1 MGLPGA
7 AMIQGVEAGVYR
19 RGESPVDRLSEVF
32 GERVQ
37 FRYTCLDR
45 IVLHGYLTGLQRPG
59 QLVHFFHDV
68 VGVACIEPKVLLG
81 RTTAYRQWMEQYTQ
95 GQGIPVLAA
104 PTGVRK
110 EELVRPSYGKL
121 GPREGIA
128 CVLTS
133 LENNRTFISYTPR
146 RTPRS
151 GDTTYRRIE
160 TGRKRFQHLY
170 WYVWDPIMGP
180 MSLRVAT
187 YLPFT
192 VTCYLNGHHFVS
204 ERLREAGVALYQQDN
219 AILSVAD
226 PAALQ
231 AAADA
236 LTPAVLRERCDYWVA
251 KLAPSFSPAER
262 AAVDLRYRYSLAQIE
277 LATDVIFAQ
286 PSPLR
291 ALFRRAV
298 ELGLL
303 MGGADRTAHLFGR
316 QITTRYRG
324 KLQTVLDRRNEG
336 HPVLRSYY
344 RTSFVK
350 QYEKAETLLR
360 TETCINDPYH
370 LNVGRR
376 LENLPKLVERM
387 AATNQ
392 RFLDA
397 QAELLACTVDQ
408 GELARLARP
417 IQVGQRRVPGLRL
430 QDDRLLRLLDVL
442 LHPGSFVADWT
453 SRDVLARLLD
463 RHRLTETDYRPSQ
476 LRYDLGKLRA
486 HGLVE
491 RIGRTRRYCLTAR
504 GLKLGVILVKLRTH
518 LLGPLATLATA
529 SAPPPNTTHGSA
541 VEAAFRQVD
550 LAIDQLCTTLGLKA
564 AA

>member
-1 MGLPGA
+1 
-7 AMIQGVEAGVYR
+7 MIPGVEAG
-19 RGESPVDRLSEVF
+19 GPSHEGGSPVDRLSEVF

-68 VGVACIEPKVLLG
+68 VGVNCIEPKVLLG
-81 RTTAYRQWMEQYTQ
+81 RTAAYRDWVDRYTS
-95 GQGIPVLAA
+95 GQGIPVLPA
-104 PTGVRK
+104 PKGVRK
-110 EELVRPSYGKL
+110 EELVRPYYGKL
-121 GPREGIA
+121 GPHEGIA

-133 LENNRTFISYTPR
+133 LENTRTFISYTPQ

-151 GDTTYRRIE
+151 GDTNYQRIE
-160 TGRKRFQHLY
+160 TGRKRFLHLY
-170 WYVWDPIMGP
+170 WYVWDPVMGP

-204 ERLREAGVALYQQDN
+204 ERLRAAGVALYQQDN
-219 AILSVAD
+219 AILRVAD
-226 PAALQ
+226 PVALQ
-231 AAADA
+231 EAADA
-236 LTPAVLRERCDYWVA
+236 LSPAVLQERCDYWAA
-251 KLAPSFSPAER
+251 KLAPVFSPAER
-262 AAVDLRYRYSLAQIE
+262 AAIDLRYRYSLAQLE
-277 LATDVIFAQ
+277 LATDVIFHQ

-303 MGGADRTAHLFGR
+303 LGGADRTSHLFGR
-316 QITTRYRG
+316 QITRRYQG

-344 RTSFVK
+344 QTSFVK

-360 TETCINDPYH
+360 TETCINNTYH
-370 LNVGRR
+370 LNIGRR
-376 LENLPKLVERM
+376 LENLPTLVERM
-387 AATNQ
+387 TETNQ

-397 QAELLACTVDQ
+397 QAELLASTVDR
-408 GELARLARP
+408 GELAHLAQP
-417 IQVGQRRVPGLRL
+417 VQVGKRRVPVLLL
-430 QDDRLLRLLDVL
+430 QDDRVLRLLDVL

-453 SRDVLARLLD
+453 SRDVLVLFFN
-463 RHRLTETDYRPSQ
+463 HPPTTETDYRLTQ

-486 HGLVE
+486 HGFVE
-491 RIGRTRRYCLTAR
+491 RIGRTRRYRLTER
-504 GLKLGVILVKLRTH
+504 GLKLGVILVKLRTR
-518 LLGPLATLATA
+518 LLGPLTTLAATA
-529 SAPPPNTTHGSA
+529 APAPDTTNDSA

-550 LAIDQLCTTLGLKA
+550 HAVDQLCITLGLKA

>member
-1 MGLPGA
+1 
-7 AMIQGVEAGVYR
+7 
-19 RGESPVDRLSEVF
+19 VDRLSEVL

-81 RTTAYRQWMEQYTQ
+81 RTTAYREWVDRYTQ
-95 GQGIPVLAA
+95 GQGIPVLAS
-104 PTGVRK
+104 PKGVRK
-110 EELVRPSYGKL
+110 EELVRPYYGKL
-121 GPREGIA
+121 GPHEGIA

-133 LENNRTFISYTPR
+133 LENNRTFISYTPQ

-160 TGRKRFQHLY
+160 TGRKRFLHLY
-170 WYVWDPIMGP
+170 WYVWDPVMGP
-180 MSLRVAT
+180 MSLRVST

-192 VTCYLNGHHFVS
+192 VTAYLNGHHFVS
-204 ERLREAGVALYQQDN
+204 QRLRQDGVGLYQRDN
-219 AILSVAD
+219 AILRVAD
-226 PAALQ
+226 PVALQ

-236 LTPAVLRERCDYWVA
+236 LTPSVLRARCDYWAA

-262 AAVDLRYRYSLAQIE
+262 AAVDLHYRYSLAQIE
-277 LATDVIFAQ
+277 LATDVIFAE

-303 MGGADRTAHLFGR
+303 MGGADRTSHLFGR
-316 QITTRYRG
+316 QITARYGG

-336 HPVLRSYY
+336 HPVLRAYY

-376 LENLPKLVERM
+376 LENLPKLVTRM
-387 AATNQ
+387 AETNQ
-392 RFLDA
+392 RFLDT

-408 GELARLARP
+408 GELARLAQP
-417 IQVGQRRVPGLRL
+417 IQVGKRRVPGLRL
-430 QDDRLLRLLDVL
+430 QDDRVLRLLDVL

-463 RHRLTETDYRPSQ
+463 RHRLAETDYRLTQ

-486 HGLVE
+486 HGFVE
-491 RIGRTRRYCLTAR
+491 RIGRTRRYRLTAR
-504 GLKLGVILVKLRTH
+504 GLKLGVLLVKLRTR
-518 LLGPLATLATA
+518 LLGPLATLA
-529 SAPPPNTTHGSA
+529 SAPTSPPQTTISSE
-541 VEAAFRQVD
+541 VEAAFRQLD
-550 LAIDQLCTTLGLKA
+550 HAIDQLCITLGLKPA
-564 AA
+564 A

>member
-1 MGLPGA
+1 M
-7 AMIQGVEAGVYR
+7 
-19 RGESPVDRLSEVF
+19 DRLSEVF
-32 GERVQ
+32 GEGVQ

-68 VGVACIEPKVLLG
+68 VGVACIEPKVLQG
-81 RTTAYRQWMEQYTQ
+81 RTTAYRDWVDQYTA
-95 GQGIPVLAA
+95 GQGIPVLPA
-104 PTGVRK
+104 PKGVRK
-110 EELVRPSYGKL
+110 EELVRPYYGGL

-133 LENNRTFISYTPR
+133 LENNRTFISYTPQ

-151 GDTTYRRIE
+151 GDANYRRIE
-160 TGRKRFQHLY
+160 TGRKRFLHLY
-170 WYVWDPIMGP
+170 WYVWDPVMGP

-204 ERLREAGVALYQQDN
+204 ERLREAGVALYQQDD
-219 AILSVAD
+219 AILSVAE
-226 PAALQ
+226 PTALQ

-236 LTPAVLRERCDYWVA
+236 LTPAVLQARCDYWAAKVA
-251 KLAPSFSPAER
+251 PRFSPAER
-262 AAVDLRYRYSLAQIE
+262 AAIDLRYRYSLAQVE
-277 LATDVIFAQ
+277 LATDVTFAE

-303 MGGADRTAHLFGR
+303 MGGADRTSHLFGR
-316 QITTRYRG
+316 QITRRYGG
-324 KLQTVLDRRNEG
+324 KLRTVLDRRNEG

-344 RTSFVK
+344 KTSFVK

-376 LENLPKLVERM
+376 LENLPKLVDRM
-387 AATNQ
+387 AETNQ

-397 QAELLACTVDQ
+397 QAELLASTVDQ
-408 GELARLARP
+408 GELTRLAQP
-417 IQVGQRRVPGLRL
+417 VQVGQRRVPGLRL
-430 QDDRLLRLLDVL
+430 QDDRVLRLLDVL
-442 LHPGSFVADWT
+442 LHPGGLVADWT
-453 SRDVLARLLD
+453 SRDVLARLLA
-463 RHRLTETDYRPSQ
+463 RHRLTEADYRLSQ

-491 RIGRTRRYCLTAR
+491 RIGRTRHYCLTAR
-504 GLKLGVILVKLRTH
+504 GLKLGVLLVKLRTR

-529 SAPPPNTTHGSA
+529 PTPQPETTTSSDI
-541 VEAAFRQVD
+541 EAAFRQVD
-550 LAIDQLCTTLGLKA
+550 RALDHLCTTLGLKPA
-564 AA
+564 A

>member
-1 MGLPGA
+1 
-7 AMIQGVEAGVYR
+7 
-19 RGESPVDRLSEVF
+19 VDRLSELF

-37 FRYTCLDR
+37 FRTTCLDR
-45 IVLHGYLTGLQRPG
+45 IVLHGYLYGLQRPG
-59 QLVHFFHDV
+59 QLVHFFHEV
-68 VGVACIEPKVLLG
+68 VGVPCIEPKVLLG
-81 RTTAYRQWMEQYTQ
+81 RTAAYRDWVDRYTA
-95 GQGIPVLAA
+95 GQGIPMLAA
-104 PTGVRK
+104 PKGVRK
-110 EELVRPSYGKL
+110 EELVRPYYGKL
-121 GPREGIA
+121 GPHEGIA

-133 LENNRTFISYTPR
+133 LENNRTFISYTPQ

-151 GDTTYRRIE
+151 GDENYRRIE
-160 TGRKRFQHLY
+160 TGRKRFLHLY
-170 WYVWDPIMGP
+170 WYVWDPVMGP

-192 VTCYLNGHHFVS
+192 LTTYLNGHHFVG
-204 ERLREAGVALYQQDN
+204 ERLRQAGVAFYQRDN
-219 AILSVAD
+219 AILRVAD
-226 PAALQ
+226 PVALQ

-236 LTPAVLRERCDYWVA
+236 LTPAVLQERVDYWAA
-251 KLAPSFSPAER
+251 KLAPSFSPAEQ
-262 AAVDLRYRYSLAQIE
+262 AAMDLRYRYSLAQIE
-277 LATDVIFAQ
+277 LATDVIFAE

-303 MGGADRTAHLFGR
+303 MGGADRTSHLFGH

-336 HPVLRSYY
+336 HPVLRAYY
-344 RTSFVK
+344 QTSFVK

-376 LENLPKLVERM
+376 LANLPTLVTRM
-387 AATNQ
+387 ADTNQ

-408 GELARLARP
+408 GELARLAQP
-417 IQVGQRRVPGLRL
+417 VQVGKRRVPGIRL
-430 QDDRLLRLLDVL
+430 HDDRLIRLLDVL
-442 LHPGSFVADWT
+442 LHPGGFVADWT

-463 RHRLTETDYRPSQ
+463 RHRLTETDYRLTQ

-491 RIGRTRRYCLTAR
+491 RIGRTRRYRLTAR
-504 GLKLGVILVKLRTH
+504 GLKLGVLLVKLRTR
-518 LLGPLATLATA
+518 LLGPLTTLAA
-529 SAPPPNTTHGSA
+529 APVPPPDTTTTSA

-550 LAIDQLCTTLGLKA
+550 RAFDHLCATLGLKPA
-564 AA
+564 A

>member
-1 MGLPGA
+1 
-7 AMIQGVEAGVYR
+7 
-19 RGESPVDRLSEVF
+19 VDRLSEVV

-81 RTTAYRQWMEQYTQ
+81 RTTAYRQWVEQYTQ

-104 PTGVRK
+104 PKGVRK
-110 EELVRPSYGKL
+110 EELVRPYYGKL
-121 GPREGIA
+121 GPHEGVA

-133 LENNRTFISYTPR
+133 LETNRTFISYTPQ

-151 GDTTYRRIE
+151 GDANYRRIE
-160 TGRKRFQHLY
+160 IGRKRFLHLY
-170 WYVWDPIMGP
+170 WYVRDPVMGP

-192 VTCYLNGHHFVS
+192 ITCYLNGHHFAS
-204 ERLREAGVALYQQDN
+204 ERLRRAGVALDQQDN

-226 PAALQ
+226 PVALQ

-236 LTPAVLRERCDYWVA
+236 LTPAVLRERCDYWAA
-251 KLAPSFSPAER
+251 KLAPQFSVTER
-262 AAVDLRYRYSLAQIE
+262 AALDLRYRYSLAQIE
-277 LATDVIFAQ
+277 LATDVIFRP

-291 ALFRRAV
+291 ALFRRAA

-316 QITTRYRG
+316 QITSRYRG

-336 HPVLRSYY
+336 HPVLRAYY
-344 RTSFVK
+344 QTSFVK

-376 LENLPKLVERM
+376 LENLPTLVTRM
-387 AATNQ
+387 AETNR

-397 QAELLACTVDQ
+397 QAELLASTVDQ
-408 GELARLARP
+408 GELARLAQP
-417 IQVGQRRVPGLRL
+417 VQVGKRRVPGIRL
-430 QDDRLLRLLDVL
+430 QDDRLIRLLDVL

-453 SRDVLARLLD
+453 SRDALARLLD
-463 RHRLTETDYRPSQ
+463 RHRLAETDYRSSQ

-491 RIGRTRRYCLTAR
+491 RIGRTRRYRLTTR
-504 GLKLGVILVKLRTH
+504 GLKLGVLLVKLRTR
-518 LLGPLATLATA
+518 LLGPLTTLVTA
-529 SAPPPNTTHGSA
+529 PAPQPETTTSSE

-550 LAIDQLCTTLGLKA
+550 RALDHLCATLGLTPA
-564 AA
+564 A

>member
-1 MGLPGA
+1 
-7 AMIQGVEAGVYR
+7 
-19 RGESPVDRLSEVF
+19 VDRLSELF

-37 FRYTCLDR
+37 FRCTCLDR
-45 IVLHGYLTGLQRPG
+45 IVLHGYLHGLQRPE
-59 QLVHFFHDV
+59 QVVYFFHDV
-68 VGVACIEPKVLLG
+68 VGVECIEPKVLVG
-81 RTTAYRQWMEQYTQ
+81 RTAVYRDWVEQYTA

-104 PTGVRK
+104 PKGVRK
-110 EELVRPSYGKL
+110 EALVRPYYGKL
-121 GPREGIA
+121 GPHEGIA

-133 LENNRTFISYTPR
+133 LESSRTFISYTPQ

-151 GDTTYRRIE
+151 GDENYRRIE
-160 TGRKRFQHLY
+160 TGRKRFLHLY
-170 WYVWDPIMGP
+170 WYVWDPVMGP
-180 MSLRVAT
+180 MSLRVST

-192 VTCYLNGHHFVS
+192 LTAYLNGHHFVS
-204 ERLREAGVALYQQDN
+204 ERLRQAGVALYQQDN
-219 AILSVAD
+219 AILRVAD
-226 PAALQ
+226 PVALQ

-236 LTPAVLRERCDYWVA
+236 LTPAVLQERCDYWAA
-251 KLAPSFSPAER
+251 KLAPQFSPAER
-262 AAVDLRYRYSLAQIE
+262 AAIDLRYHYSLAQIE
-277 LATDVIFAQ
+277 LATDVIFEP

-303 MGGADRTAHLFGR
+303 LGGADRTTHLFGR
-316 QITTRYRG
+316 QITSRYGG

-344 RTSFVK
+344 QTSFVK

-376 LENLPKLVERM
+376 LVNLPTLVERM
-387 AATNQ
+387 AETNQ

-408 GELARLARP
+408 GELARLAQP
-417 IQVGQRRVPGLRL
+417 VWVGKRRVPGIRL
-430 QDDRLLRLLDVL
+430 HDDRLIRLLDAL

-453 SRDVLARLLD
+453 SRDVLARLLA
-463 RHRLTETDYRPSQ
+463 RHRLTEADYRLTQ

-491 RIGRTRRYCLTAR
+491 RIGRTRRYRLTAR
-504 GLKLGVILVKLRTH
+504 GLKLGVLLVKFRTR
-518 LLGPLATLATA
+518 LLGPLATLAAAPA
-529 SAPPPNTTHGSA
+529 SQPATTNDSV
-541 VEAAFRQVD
+541 VEAAFRQ
-550 LAIDQLCTTLGLKA
+550 IDRAFDHLCVTLGLKPA
-564 AA
+564 A

>member
-1 MGLPGA
+1 
-7 AMIQGVEAGVYR
+7 
-19 RGESPVDRLSEVF
+19 VDRLSDLF

-68 VGVACIEPKVLLG
+68 VGIDCIEPKVLLG
-81 RTTAYRQWMEQYTQ
+81 RTTAYREWVDRYTA
-95 GQGIPVLAA
+95 GQGIAVVPA
-104 PTGVRK
+104 PKGVRK
-110 EELVRPSYGKL
+110 EELVRPYYGKL
-121 GPREGIA
+121 GPQEGIA

-133 LENNRTFISYTPR
+133 LENNRTFISYAPQ

-151 GDTTYRRIE
+151 GDETYRRIE

-170 WYVWDPIMGP
+170 WYVWDPVMGP
-180 MSLRVAT
+180 MSLRVST

-192 VTCYLNGHHFVS
+192 VTAYLNGHHFVS
-204 ERLREAGVALYQQDN
+204 QHLRGTDVTLVQRDN
-219 AILSVAD
+219 AILGVSD
-226 PAALQ
+226 PVALQ

-236 LTPAVLRERCDYWVA
+236 LTPAVLQERCDYWAA
-251 KLAPSFSPAER
+251 KLAPSFSAAEH
-262 AAVDLRYRYSLAQIE
+262 AAMDLRYRYSLAQIE
-277 LATDVIFAQ
+277 LATDVIFAE

-303 MGGADRTAHLFGR
+303 MGGADRTSHLFGR
-316 QITTRYRG
+316 QITSRYRG

-344 RTSFVK
+344 QTSFVK

-370 LNVGRR
+370 LDVGRR
-376 LENLPKLVERM
+376 LENLPKLVTRM
-387 AATNQ
+387 AGTNQ

-408 GELARLARP
+408 GELARLAQP

-430 QDDRLLRLLDVL
+430 QDDRVLRLLDVL

-463 RHRLTETDYRPSQ
+463 RHRLTETDYRLSQ

-486 HGLVE
+486 HGFVE
-491 RIGRTRRYCLTAR
+491 RIGRTRRYRLTPR
-504 GLKLGVILVKLRTH
+504 GLKLGVLLVKLRTR

-529 SAPPPNTTHGSA
+529 PTSPPDTTTNSA
-541 VEAAFRQVD
+541 VEAAFREVD
-550 LAIDQLCTTLGLKA
+550 RAINHLCTTLGLRA

>member
-1 MGLPGA
+1 M
-7 AMIQGVEAGVYR
+7 
-19 RGESPVDRLSEVF
+19 DRLSEVF

-37 FRYTCLDR
+37 FRSTCLDR
-45 IVLHGYLTGLQRPG
+45 IVLHGYLTGLQRPE
-59 QLVHFFHDV
+59 QLVYFFHDV
-68 VGVACIEPKVLLG
+68 VGVECIEPKVLVG
-81 RTTAYRQWMEQYTQ
+81 RTTAYRDWVDRYTQ

-104 PTGVRK
+104 PKGVRK
-110 EELVRPSYGKL
+110 EELVRPYYGKL
-121 GPREGIA
+121 GPHEGIA

-133 LENNRTFISYTPR
+133 LENTRTFISYTPQ

-151 GDTTYRRIE
+151 GDEHYRRID
-160 TGRKRFQHLY
+160 TGRKRFLHLY
-170 WYVWDPIMGP
+170 WYVWDPVMGP

-192 VTCYLNGHHFVS
+192 VTAYLNGHHFVS
-204 ERLREAGVALYQQDN
+204 ERLRQAGVALYQRDN
-219 AILSVAD
+219 AILRVSD
-226 PAALQ
+226 PVALQ
-231 AAADA
+231 VAADA
-236 LTPAVLRERCDYWVA
+236 LTPTVLQERCDYWA
-251 KLAPSFSPAER
+251 TKLAPQFSPAER
-262 AAVDLRYRYSLAQIE
+262 AAMDLRYRYSLAQIE
-277 LATDVIFAQ
+277 LATDVVFAA

-303 MGGADRTAHLFGR
+303 MGGADRTSHLFGR
-316 QITTRYRG
+316 QITSRYRG

-387 AATNQ
+387 ADTNQ

-408 GELARLARP
+408 GELARLAQP
-417 IQVGQRRVPGLRL
+417 VQVGKRRVPGLRL
-430 QDDRLLRLLDVL
+430 QDDRVLRLLDVL
-442 LHPGSFVADWT
+442 LHPGGFVADWT
-453 SRDVLARLLD
+453 SRDVLARLLE
-463 RHRLTETDYRPSQ
+463 RHRLAETDYRLSQ

-486 HGLVE
+486 HGFVE
-491 RIGRTRRYCLTAR
+491 RIGRSRRYRLTAP
-504 GLKLGVILVKLRTH
+504 GLKLGVLLVKLRTR
-518 LLGPLATLATA
+518 LLGPLATLVA
-529 SAPPPNTTHGSA
+529 APTPQPDSTSDGA

-550 LAIDQLCTTLGLKA
+550 RAVDQLCATLGLKPA
-564 AA
+564 A

>member
-1 MGLPGA
+1 
-7 AMIQGVEAGVYR
+7 
-19 RGESPVDRLSEVF
+19 VDRLSELF

-68 VGVACIEPKVLLG
+68 VGVDCIEPKVLQG
-81 RTTAYRQWMEQYTQ
+81 RTATYRAWMDQFAQ

-104 PTGVRK
+104 PKGVRK
-110 EELVRPSYGKL
+110 EELVRPYYGQL
-121 GPREGIA
+121 GPHEGIA

-133 LENNRTFISYTPR
+133 LENNRTFISYTPQ
-146 RTPRS
+146 RTPQS
-151 GDTTYRRIE
+151 GDANYRRIE
-160 TGRKRFQHLY
+160 TGRKRFLHLY
-170 WYVWDPIMGP
+170 WYVWDPVMGP
-180 MSLRVAT
+180 MSLRVST

-192 VTCYLNGHHFVS
+192 ITAYLNGHHFVS
-204 ERLREAGVALYQQDN
+204 QRLRQAGVALYQQDN
-219 AILSVAD
+219 AILRVAD
-226 PAALQ
+226 PVALQ

-236 LTPAVLRERCDYWVA
+236 LTPAVLQARCDYWAA
-251 KLAPSFSPAER
+251 KLAPSFSPAEH
-262 AAVDLRYRYSLAQIE
+262 AAMDLRYRYSLAQIE
-277 LATDVIFAQ
+277 LATDVIFAE

-303 MGGADRTAHLFGR
+303 LGGADRTSHLFGR
-316 QITTRYRG
+316 QITARYGG

-336 HPVLRSYY
+336 HPVLRAYY
-344 RTSFVK
+344 QTSFVK

-360 TETCINDPYH
+360 TETCINDTYH

-376 LENLPKLVERM
+376 LENLPKLVSRM
-387 AATNQ
+387 AETNQ

-408 GELARLARP
+408 GELARLAQP
-417 IQVGQRRVPGLRL
+417 VQAGQRRVPGLRL
-430 QDDRLLRLLDVL
+430 QDDRVIRLLDVL
-442 LHPGSFVADWT
+442 LHPGGFVADWT

-463 RHRLTETDYRPSQ
+463 RHRLTETDYRLTQ

-486 HGLVE
+486 HGFVE
-491 RIGRTRRYCLTAR
+491 RIGRTRRYRLTER
-504 GLKLGVILVKLRTH
+504 GLKLGVLLVKLRTR
-518 LLGPLATLATA
+518 LLGPLATLA
-529 SAPPPNTTHGSA
+529 SAPAPATDTTTDSA

-550 LAIDQLCTTLGLKA
+550 HAVNHLCATLGLKA

>member
-1 MGLPGA
+1 
-7 AMIQGVEAGVYR
+7 
-19 RGESPVDRLSEVF
+19 
-32 GERVQ
+32 
-37 FRYTCLDR
+37 
-45 IVLHGYLTGLQRPG
+45 
-59 QLVHFFHDV
+59 LVHFFRDV
-68 VGVACIEPKVLLG
+68 VGIDCIEPKALLG
-81 RTTAYRQWMEQYTQ
+81 RTTAYRDWVDRYTQ
-95 GQGIPVLAA
+95 GQGIAVLAA
-104 PTGVRK
+104 PKGMRK
-110 EELVRPSYGKL
+110 EELVRPYYGRL
-121 GPREGIA
+121 GPHEGIA

-133 LENNRTFISYTPR
+133 LENSRTFLSYTPQ

-151 GDTTYRRIE
+151 GDAAYRRIE
-160 TGRKRFQHLY
+160 TGRKRFLHLY
-170 WYVWDPIMGP
+170 WYVWDPVMGP

-204 ERLREAGVALYQQDN
+204 ERLRQAGVALYQQDN
-219 AILSVAD
+219 AILRVAD
-226 PAALQ
+226 PVALQ

-236 LTPAVLRERCDYWVA
+236 LTPAVLQERCEYWTAKVA
-251 KLAPSFSPAER
+251 PTFSPAER
-262 AAVDLRYRYSLAQIE
+262 AAMDLRYRYSVAQLE
-277 LATDVIFAQ
+277 LATDVIFAE
-286 PSPLR
+286 PSPLP

-303 MGGADRTAHLFGR
+303 LGGADRTAHLFGR
-316 QITTRYRG
+316 QITSRYRG

-336 HPVLRSYY
+336 HPVLRAYY

-376 LENLPKLVERM
+376 LENLPQLVTRM
-387 AATNQ
+387 AETNQ

-408 GELARLARP
+408 GELARLAQP
-417 IQVGQRRVPGLRL
+417 VQVGQRRVPGLRM
-430 QDDRLLRLLDVL
+430 QDDRVIRLLDVL
-442 LHPGSFVADWT
+442 LHPGSFVTDWT

-463 RHRLTETDYRPSQ
+463 RHRLTETDYRLSQ

-486 HGLVE
+486 HGFVE
-491 RIGRTRRYCLTAR
+491 RIGRTRRYRLTAR
-504 GLKLGVILVKLRTH
+504 GLKLGVLLVKLRTR
-518 LLGPLATLATA
+518 LLGPLATLVA
-529 SAPPPNTTHGSA
+529 APTPQPPTTHDSE
-541 VEAAFRQVD
+541 VEAAFHQVD
-550 LAIDQLCTTLGLKA
+550 HAVDRLCTTLGLKA

>member
-1 MGLPGA
+1 M
-7 AMIQGVEAGVYR
+7 
-19 RGESPVDRLSEVF
+19 DRLSEVF

-68 VGVACIEPKVLLG
+68 TGVACIEPKVLLG
-81 RTTAYRQWMEQYTQ
+81 RTTAYRDWVDRYTQ
-95 GQGIPVLAA
+95 GQGIAVLAA
-104 PTGVRK
+104 PKGVRK
-110 EELVRPSYGKL
+110 EELVRPYYGQL

-133 LENNRTFISYTPR
+133 LENNRTFISYAPQ

-151 GDTTYRRIE
+151 GDANYRRIE
-160 TGRKRFQHLY
+160 TGRKRFLHLY
-170 WYVWDPIMGP
+170 WYVWDPVMGP
-180 MSLRVAT
+180 MSLRIST

-192 VTCYLNGHHFVS
+192 ITAYLNGHHFVS
-204 ERLREAGVALYQQDN
+204 QRLHQDGVGLYQRDN
-219 AILSVAD
+219 AILRVAD

-236 LTPAVLRERCDYWVA
+236 LSPAVLRERCDYWAA
-251 KLAPSFSPAER
+251 KLAPAFSPAEH
-262 AAVDLRYRYSLAQIE
+262 AAMDLRYRYSLAQIE
-277 LATDVIFAQ
+277 LATDVIFAE

-303 MGGADRTAHLFGR
+303 LGGADRTAHLFGR
-316 QITTRYRG
+316 QITARYGG

-376 LENLPKLVERM
+376 LENLPKLVTRM
-387 AATNQ
+387 AETNQ
-392 RFLDA
+392 RFLDG

-408 GELARLARP
+408 GELARLAQP
-417 IQVGQRRVPGLRL
+417 IQVGKRRVPGLRL
-430 QDDRLLRLLDVL
+430 QDDRVLRLLDVL

-463 RHRLTETDYRPSQ
+463 RHRLAETDYRLTQ

-486 HGLVE
+486 HGFVE
-491 RIGRTRRYCLTAR
+491 RIGRTRRYRLTER
-504 GLKLGVILVKLRTH
+504 GLKLGVLLVKLRSR

-529 SAPPPNTTHGSA
+529 PTSPPDTTTDST

-550 LAIDQLCTTLGLKA
+550 HAIDHLCITLGLTLA
-564 AA
+564 A

>member
-1 MGLPGA
+1 M
-7 AMIQGVEAGVYR
+7 
-19 RGESPVDRLSEVF
+19 DRLSEVF

-68 VGVACIEPKVLLG
+68 VGVECIEPQVLLG
-81 RTTAYRQWMEQYTQ
+81 RTGVYRQWVEQYTQ

-104 PTGVRK
+104 PKGVRK
-110 EELVRPSYGKL
+110 EEVVRPYYGKL
-121 GPREGIA
+121 GPQEGVA

-133 LENNRTFISYTPR
+133 LETTRTFISYTPQ

-151 GDTTYRRIE
+151 GDENYRRIE
-160 TGRKRFQHLY
+160 TGRKRFLHLY
-170 WYVWDPIMGP
+170 WYVWDPVMGP

-204 ERLREAGVALYQQDN
+204 ERLRQAGVALYQRDN

-226 PAALQ
+226 PVALQ

-236 LTPAVLRERCDYWVA
+236 LTPSVLQARCDYWAA
-251 KLAPSFSPAER
+251 KLAPQFSPAER

-277 LATDVIFAQ
+277 LATDVIFAE

-291 ALFRRAV
+291 PLFRRAV

-303 MGGADRTAHLFGR
+303 TGGADRTAHLFGR
-316 QITTRYRG
+316 QITARYGG

-344 RTSFVK
+344 QTSFVK

-376 LENLPKLVERM
+376 LENLPKLVTRM
-387 AATNQ
+387 AETNQ

-408 GELARLARP
+408 GELARLAQP
-417 IQVGQRRVPGLRL
+417 VQVGQRRVPGIRL
-430 QDDRLLRLLDVL
+430 HDDRLIRLLDGL
-442 LHPGSFVADWT
+442 LHPGSFVAGWT
-453 SRDVLARLLD
+453 SRDVLARLLE
-463 RHRLTETDYRPSQ
+463 RHRLTETDYRLTQ

-491 RIGRTRRYCLTAR
+491 RIGRTRRYRLTAR
-504 GLKLGVILVKLRTH
+504 GLKLGVILVKLRTR

-529 SAPPPNTTHGSA
+529 PTPPPESVTSSE

-550 LAIDQLCTTLGLKA
+550 RAIDHLCVTLGLTLA
-564 AA
+564 A

>member
-1 MGLPGA
+1 
-7 AMIQGVEAGVYR
+7 
-19 RGESPVDRLSEVF
+19 VDRLSEVF

-68 VGVACIEPKVLLG
+68 VGVACIEPKVLMG
-81 RTTAYRQWMEQYTQ
+81 RTAVYRAWVEQYTQ

-104 PTGVRK
+104 PKGVRK
-110 EELVRPSYGKL
+110 EEVVRPFYGKL
-121 GPREGIA
+121 GPQEGIA

-133 LENNRTFISYTPR
+133 LENNRTFISYTPQ

-151 GDTTYRRIE
+151 GDGTYRRIE
-160 TGRKRFQHLY
+160 TGRKRFLHLY
-170 WYVWDPIMGP
+170 WYVWDPVMGP
-180 MSLRVAT
+180 MSLRVST

-192 VTCYLNGHHFVS
+192 VTTYLNGHHFVG
-204 ERLREAGVALYQQDN
+204 ERLRQAGVALYQQDN
-219 AILSVAD
+219 AILRVAD

-236 LTPAVLRERCDYWVA
+236 LTPAVLQERVDYWVA

-262 AAVDLRYRYSLAQIE
+262 AAMDLRYRYSMAQIE
-277 LATDVIFAQ
+277 LATDVIFEE

-303 MGGADRTAHLFGR
+303 IGGADRTAHLFGR
-316 QITTRYRG
+316 QITSRYRG

-336 HPVLRSYY
+336 HPVLRAYY

-370 LNVGRR
+370 LDVGRR
-376 LENLPKLVERM
+376 LANLPKLVERM
-387 AATNQ
+387 TETNQ

-408 GELARLARP
+408 GELARLAQP
-417 IQVGQRRVPGLRL
+417 MQVGTRRVPGLRL
-430 QDDRLLRLLDVL
+430 QDDRVLRLLDVL
-442 LHPGSFVADWT
+442 LHPGGFVADWT
-453 SRDVLARLLD
+453 SRDILARLLA
-463 RHRLTETDYRPSQ
+463 RHRLAETDYRLSQ

-486 HGLVE
+486 HGFVE
-491 RIGRTRRYCLTAR
+491 RIGRTRRYRLTAR
-504 GLKLGVILVKLRTH
+504 GLKLGVLLVKLRTR

-529 SAPPPNTTHGSA
+529 STPSPETTNASA

-550 LAIDQLCTTLGLKA
+550 HAIDHLCVTLGLKA

>member
-1 MGLPGA
+1 M
-7 AMIQGVEAGVYR
+7 
-19 RGESPVDRLSEVF
+19 DRLSEVF

-45 IVLHGYLTGLQRPG
+45 IVLHGYLTGLQRSE
-59 QLVHFFHDV
+59 QLVYFFHDV
-68 VGVACIEPKVLLG
+68 VGVSCIEPKVLLG
-81 RTTAYRQWMEQYTQ
+81 RTGVYRGWVDQYTS

-104 PTGVRK
+104 PKGVRK
-110 EELVRPSYGKL
+110 EELVRPYYGRL
-121 GPREGIA
+121 GPHEGIA

-133 LENNRTFISYTPR
+133 LETSRTFISYTPR
-146 RTPRS
+146 QTPRS
-151 GDTTYRRIE
+151 GDATYRRIE
-160 TGRKRFQHLY
+160 TGRKRFLHLY
-170 WYVWDPIMGP
+170 WYVWDPVMGP
-180 MSLRVAT
+180 MSVRVST

-204 ERLREAGVALYQQDN
+204 ERLRQAGVALYQQDN
-219 AILSVAD
+219 AILRVAD
-226 PAALQ
+226 PVALQ

-236 LTPAVLRERCDYWVA
+236 LTPAVLQERCDYWAA

-262 AAVDLRYRYSLAQIE
+262 LAMDLRYRYSLAQIE
-277 LATDVIFAQ
+277 LATDVIFAE

-316 QITTRYRG
+316 QITSRYGG

-336 HPVLRSYY
+336 HPVLRAYY

-387 AATNQ
+387 AETNQ
-392 RFLDA
+392 RFLDV

-408 GELARLARP
+408 GDLARLAQP
-417 IQVGQRRVPGLRL
+417 IQVGTRRVPGLRF
-430 QDDRLLRLLDVL
+430 QDDRVIRLLDVL
-442 LHPGSFVADWT
+442 LHPGGFVADWT
-453 SRDVLARLLD
+453 SRDVLARLLE
-463 RHRLTETDYRPSQ
+463 RHRLTETDYRLSQ

-486 HGLVE
+486 HGFVE
-491 RIGRTRRYCLTAR
+491 RIGRTRRYLLTAR
-504 GLKLGVILVKLRTH
+504 GLKLGVILVKLRTR

-529 SAPPPNTTHGSA
+529 STPPPDTTSDSA

-550 LAIDQLCTTLGLKA
+550 HAVDQLCITLGLKA

>member
-1 MGLPGA
+1 
-7 AMIQGVEAGVYR
+7 
-19 RGESPVDRLSEVF
+19 VDRLSEVF

-45 IVLHGYLTGLQRPG
+45 IVLHGYLTGLQRPE
-59 QLVHFFHDV
+59 QLVYFFHDV
-68 VGVACIEPKVLLG
+68 VGVDCIEPKVLMG
-81 RTTAYRQWMEQYTQ
+81 RTAAYRSWVDQFTQ
-95 GQGIPVLAA
+95 GQDIPVLAA
-104 PTGVRK
+104 PKGVRK
-110 EELVRPSYGKL
+110 EELVRPYYGKL
-121 GPREGIA
+121 GPHEGIA

-133 LENNRTFISYTPR
+133 LENNRTFISYAPQ

-151 GDTTYRRIE
+151 GDENYRRIE
-160 TGRKRFQHLY
+160 AGRKRFLHDY

-192 VTCYLNGHHFVS
+192 ITCYLNGHHFVS
-204 ERLREAGVALYQQDN
+204 ERLRQAGVALYQQDN

-226 PAALQ
+226 PVALQ

-236 LTPAVLRERCDYWVA
+236 LTPTVLQERCDYWAAKVA
-251 KLAPSFSPAER
+251 PQFSPAER

-277 LATDVIFAQ
+277 LATDVIFEQ

-303 MGGADRTAHLFGR
+303 LGGADRTTHLFGR
-316 QITTRYRG
+316 QITRRYGG

-344 RTSFVK
+344 QTSFVK

-360 TETCINDPYH
+360 TETCINNTYH

-376 LENLPKLVERM
+376 LENLPTLVERM
-387 AATNQ
+387 AETNQ

-397 QAELLACTVDQ
+397 QAELLASTVDQ
-408 GELARLARP
+408 GELARLAQP
-417 IQVGQRRVPGLRL
+417 VQVGKRRVPGLRL
-430 QDDRLLRLLDVL
+430 QDDRVIRLLDVL

-453 SRDVLARLLD
+453 SRDALARLLD
-463 RHRLTETDYRPSQ
+463 RHRLTETDYRLTQ

-491 RIGRTRRYCLTAR
+491 RIGRTRRYRLTAP
-504 GLKLGVILVKLRTH
+504 GLKLGVLLVKFRTR
-518 LLGPLATLATA
+518 LLGPLTTLVTA
-529 SAPPPNTTHGSA
+529 SAPQPQTTNDSA

-550 LAIDQLCTTLGLKA
+550 LAIDHLCTTLGLKSA
-564 AA
+564 A

>member
-1 MGLPGA
+1 
-7 AMIQGVEAGVYR
+7 
-19 RGESPVDRLSEVF
+19 VDRLSELF

-45 IVLHGYLTGLQRPG
+45 IVLHGYLSGLQRPA

-68 VGVACIEPKVLLG
+68 VGIACIEPKVLAG
-81 RTTAYRQWMEQYTQ
+81 RTAAYRDWVDQYTV

-104 PTGVRK
+104 PKGVRK
-110 EELVRPSYGKL
+110 EELVRPYYGKL
-121 GPREGIA
+121 GPHEGIA

-133 LENNRTFISYTPR
+133 LETTRTFISYTPQ

-151 GDTTYRRIE
+151 GDEQYRRID
-160 TGRKRFQHLY
+160 TGKKRFLHLY
-170 WYVWDPIMGP
+170 WYVWDPVMGP
-180 MSLRVAT
+180 MSLRVST

-192 VTCYLNGHHFVS
+192 VTGYLNGHHFVG
-204 ERLREAGVALYQQDN
+204 ERLRGVGVAHYQADN
-219 AILSVAD
+219 AILRVSD
-226 PAALQ
+226 PVALQ
-231 AAADA
+231 AAANA
-236 LTPAVLRERCDYWVA
+236 LTPAVLQARMDYWVA
-251 KLAPSFSPAER
+251 KVAPSFSPAER
-262 AAVDLRYRYSLAQIE
+262 AAMDLRYRYSLAQIE
-277 LATDVIFAQ
+277 LATDVIFAE

-303 MGGADRTAHLFGR
+303 LGGADRTSHLFGR
-316 QITTRYRG
+316 QITSRYGG

-344 RTSFVK
+344 QTSFVK

-376 LENLPKLVERM
+376 LENLPTLVSRM
-387 AATNQ
+387 AETNQ

-408 GELARLARP
+408 GELARLAQP
-417 IQVGQRRVPGLRL
+417 IQVGKRRVPGLRL
-430 QDDRLLRLLDVL
+430 QDDRVIRLLDVL

-453 SRDVLARLLD
+453 SRDVLARLLE
-463 RHRLTETDYRPSQ
+463 RHRLAEADYRLTQ

-491 RIGRTRRYCLTAR
+491 RIGRTRRYRLTTR
-504 GLKLGVILVKLRTH
+504 GLKLGVLLVKVRTR
-518 LLGPLATLATA
+518 LLGPLTTLATA
-529 SAPPPNTTHGSA
+529 PAPPPDTTTNSA

-550 LAIDQLCTTLGLKA
+550 RAVDHLCVTLGLKA